1 MLKASGTRRLTARI
15 SSDEHDAYRL
25 IVCRNGDAVRLLTGG
40 ASLVRGQPPPA
51 MAGSAEARRATKSG
65 PPPPC
70 RLFHQ
75 KQV

>member
-40 ASLVRGQPPPA
+40 ALPG
-51 MAGSAEARRATKSG
+51 
-65 PPPPC
+65 
-70 RLFHQ
+70 
-75 KQV
+75 